1 MCGLVFNF
9 EILHCRNKET
19 SDNGVQ
25 GNRKEPVKYD
35 YPTTVI
41 KPKQPIA
48 AYETVK
54 VHEEAKSEM
63 AQKTS
68 STKTFASS
76 ICTEAS
82 NPHNNSK
89 LQNNP
94 MYVHVTST
102 ETTNQS

>member
-9 EILHCRNKET
+9 AILHCRNKEAL
-19 SDNGVQ
+19 DNGVQ

-41 KPKQPIA
+41 KPKQPVA

-76 ICTEAS
+76 ICSE
-82 NPHNNSK
+82 SK
-89 LQNNP
+89 PAAVIHTIIPNYNTIQC
-94 MYVHVTST
+94 MYM
-102 ETTNQS
+102 